1 MPELHLIDA
10 AFDRWDELL
19 DLILSSFAY
28 MDPIIDPPSSAKR
41 LTAPLLQHKAVQEQ
55 GFVVTEDGTLLGCMF
70 CKPEPD
76 SLYIGKFA
84 VHPDAQGRGI
94 GRRLLQAAED
104 QAKQLG
110 LDELRLETR
119 IELTGNHRRF
129 AGWGFVRTAEKS
141 HPGFERITFI
151 EMRKRLD
158 G

>member
-1 MPELHLIDA
+1 MPELRPINA
-10 AFDRWDELL
+10 AFDRWDDLL
-19 DLILSSFAY
+19 ELILQSFAY

-41 LTAPLLQHKAVQEQ
+41 LTAPLLKDKAAQEL
-55 GFVVTEDGTLLGCMF
+55 GFVVTDGGKLLGCMF

-84 VHPDAQGRGI
+84 VHPQAQGRGI
-94 GRRLLQAAED
+94 GRQLLMAAEEE
-104 QAKQLG
+104 ARSRGLG
-110 LDELRLETR
+110 NLRLETR